1 MMRFGDIEFNEVW
14 GVDFEF
20 TQPVGGRP
28 VPVCMVANE
37 FTSDR
42 TVRLFGDE
50 LGCCAGES
58 PYPFSPH
65 SLFVSYYAIAELSC
79 HLALG
84 WPLPAYVLDLYI
96 EFRNLTNSLETP
108 AGNSLLGAL
117 AWFGVDIM
125 DAVEKD
131 TMRQLAMRGGPWSAE
146 ERTALLEYCQRDV
159 IALRKL
165 FERMQPKLDIKRA
178 LLRGRYMK
186 AAAKMEH
193 TGIPIDTV
201 SLAKLRENWV
211 LIQDRLIARVDCNYG
226 VFDGRTFKTDRF
238 ADYLVKN
245 GIPWPR
251 LPSGN
256 LALDEDTFRIM
267 EGLHPQI
274 APLRQLRVTLS
285 QMRLS
290 ELAVGPDG
298 RNRCML
304 SPFRARTGRNQPSN
318 NGFIFGPAVWL
329 RGLIYPAPG
338 YGVAYVDWSQQEF
351 GIAAA
356 LARDQAMMR
365 AYMSG
370 DPYLEFARQARA
382 VPADATKRSHGAIR
396 NQFKSCALAVQYG
409 MGAEA
414 LAARIGQPVSLA
426 RDLLRLHR
434 ETYRQFWKWSDASV
448 DFAMLYGYL
457 TTVFGWTIHVGSHVN
472 TRSLRN
478 YPMQA
483 NGAEML
489 RLACCLATERGVRVC
504 APIHDAILI
513 EAAEDE
519 LGHAVAE
526 TERAMSDA
534 SALVLDGFRL
544 HSDARPIIHPAR
556 YEDERGKQMW
566 ETCWQV
572 IRELQIEGQVQVEDK
587 ESPIGEP
594 RRCYAV

>member
-1 MMRFGDIEFNEVW
+1 MRFGDVEFGEVW
-14 GVDFEF
+14 IVDFEF
-20 TQPVGGRP
+20 SQPVGGLP
-28 VPVCMVANE
+28 EPICMVANE
-37 FTSDR
+37 LISNR
-42 TVRLFGDE
+42 TIRFFKDE
-50 LGCCAGES
+50 LCRSGNEPPYAVS
-58 PYPFSPH
+58 PY
-65 SLFVSYYAIAELSC
+65 SLVVSYYAIAELSC

-84 WPLPAYVLDLYI
+84 WPLPICVLDLYV
-96 EFRNLTNSLETP
+96 EFRNLTNGLETP

-117 AWFGVDIM
+117 AWFGIDIM

-146 ERTALLEYCQRDV
+146 ERAALLAYCESDV

-165 FERMQPKLDIKRA
+165 FERMRPKLDIKRA

-193 TGIPIDTV
+193 IGIPIDTA
-201 SLAKLRENWV
+201 SLAKLRENWE
-211 LIQDRLIARVDCNYG
+211 LIQDRLIARVDCNYA

-256 LALDEDTFRIM
+256 LALDEDTFRII
-267 EGLHPQI
+267 EGLYPQI
-274 APLRQLRVTLS
+274 APLRQLRATLS

-290 ELAVGPDG
+290 ELAVGSDG

-318 NGFIFGPAVWL
+318 TEFIFGPSVWL
-329 RGLIYPAPG
+329 RGLIHPAPG

-356 LARDQAMMR
+356 LSRDEAMMR

-370 DPYLEFARQARA
+370 DPYLEFARQAGA
-382 VPADATKRSHGAIR
+382 VPANATKRSHGAIR

-414 LAARIGQPVSLA
+414 LAVRIGQPVSLA
-426 RDLLRLHR
+426 RDLLRLHS
-434 ETYRQFWKWSDASV
+434 ETYRRFWRWSDATV

-457 TTVFGWTIHVGSHVN
+457 TTAFGWTIHVGSHVN
-472 TRSLRN
+472 PRSLRN

-519 LGHAVAE
+519 LEHAIAE
-526 TERAMSDA
+526 AQRAMSDA

-544 HSDARPIIHPAR
+544 HSDTRPIIYPAR
-556 YEDERGKQMW
+556 YEDERGKEMW

-572 IRELQIEGQVQVEDK
+572 IRVANERSSSG
-587 ESPIGEP
+587 P
-594 RRCYAV
+594 RIRACHT

>member
-1 MMRFGDIEFNEVW
+1 MRFADIEFGEVW
-14 GVDFEF
+14 MVDFEF
-20 TQPVGGRP
+20 SQPVGGLP
-28 VPVCMVANE
+28 EPVCMVANE
-37 FTSDR
+37 LTSSR
-42 TVRLFGDE
+42 TIRLFNDE
-50 LGCCAGES
+50 LRRCGNEP
-58 PYPFSPH
+58 PYAVTRN
-65 SLFVSYYAIAELSC
+65 SLVVSYYAIAELSC

-84 WPLPAYVLDLYI
+84 WPLPVCVLDLYV
-96 EFRNLTNSLETP
+96 EFRNLTNGLETP

-117 AWFGVDIM
+117 AWFGIDLM

-131 TMRQLAMRGGPWSAE
+131 TMRQLAIRGGPWSAE
-146 ERTALLEYCQRDV
+146 ERTALLAYCERDV

-165 FERMQPKLDIKRA
+165 FERMRPKLDIKRA

-193 TGIPIDTV
+193 IGIPIDTA
-201 SLAKLRENWV
+201 SLATLRENWE
-211 LIQDRLIARVDCNYG
+211 LIQDRLIAGVDVDYG
-226 VFDGRTFKTDRF
+226 VFNGRTFKTDRF

-245 GIPWPR
+245 GIPWQR

-267 EGLHPQI
+267 ESLYPQI
-274 APLRQLRVTLS
+274 APLRQLRATLS

-290 ELAVGPDG
+290 ELAVGADS
-298 RNRCML
+298 RNRCRL

-318 NGFIFGPAVWL
+318 TKFIFGPSVWL

-356 LARDQAMMR
+356 LSRDEAMMR

-370 DPYLEFARQARA
+370 DPYLEFAKQARA
-382 VPADATKRSHGAIR
+382 VPADATKRSHAAIR

-414 LAARIGQPVSLA
+414 LAVRIAQPVSQA
-426 RDLLRLHR
+426 RDLLRLHW

-472 TRSLRN
+472 PRSLRN

-489 RLACCLATERGVRVC
+489 RLACCLASERGVRVC

-519 LGHAVAE
+519 LEHAIAE
-526 TERAMSDA
+526 AQRAMSDA
-534 SALVLDGFRL
+534 SAVVLDGFRL
-544 HSDARPIIHPAR
+544 HSDARPIIHR

-572 IRELQIEGQVQVEDK
+572 IRELQMKGQVQLK
-587 ESPIGEP
+587 EEEP
-594 RRCYAV
+594 ALREPWRCYVV

>member
-1 MMRFGDIEFNEVW
+1 MMRLGDIEFSEVW

-20 TQPVGGRP
+20 TQSVGGHP
-28 VPVCMVANE
+28 VPVCMVAHE

-42 TVRLFGDE
+42 TIRLFEDE
-50 LGCCAGES
+50 LRHCGNEPPYPIS
-58 PYPFSPH
+58 PY
-65 SLFVSYYAIAELSC
+65 SLFVSYYGVAELSC

-84 WPLPAYVLDLYI
+84 WPLPVYVLDLYV
-96 EFRNLTNSLETP
+96 EFRNLTNGLETP
-108 AGNSLLGAL
+108 AGNGLLGAL
-117 AWFGVDIM
+117 IWFGIDIM

-131 TMRQLAMRGGPWSAE
+131 TMRRLCMRGGPWSPE
-146 ERTALLEYCQRDV
+146 ERAALIAYCEGDV

-165 FERMQPKLDIKRA
+165 FERMRRKLDIKRA

-193 TGIPIDTV
+193 IGIPVDMA
-201 SLAKLRENWV
+201 SLAKLRENWE
-211 LIQDRLIARVDCNYG
+211 LIQDRLIARVDCDYG
-226 VFDGRTFKTDRF
+226 IFDRRTFKTAKF
-238 ADYLVKN
+238 AEYLDKN

-267 EGLHPQI
+267 NDLYPQI
-274 APLRQLRVTLS
+274 GPLRQLRATLS

-290 ELAVGPDG
+290 ELAVGSDG

-318 NGFIFGPAVWL
+318 TGFIFGPSVWL

-356 LARDQAMMR
+356 LSRDEAMMR

-370 DPYLEFARQARA
+370 DPYLEFARQAGA
-382 VPADATKRSHGAIR
+382 VPADATKSSHGVIR

-414 LAARIGQPVSLA
+414 LVVRIGQPVSLA
-426 RDLLRLHR
+426 RDLLRLHL
-434 ETYRQFWKWSDASV
+434 ETYRRFWKWSNASV
-448 DFAMLYGYL
+448 DFAMLHSYL

-472 TRSLRN
+472 PRSLRN

-519 LGHAVAE
+519 LEHAIAE
-526 TERAMSDA
+526 AQRAMSDV

-572 IRELQIEGQVQVEDK
+572 IRELQMTGQVQVE
-587 ESPIGEP
+587 EEEP
-594 RRCYAV
+594 AIRET

>member
-1 MMRFGDIEFNEVW
+1 MRFGDIEFSEVW
-14 GVDFEF
+14 CVDFEF

-50 LGCCAGES
+50 LGRCASEP
-58 PYPFSPH
+58 PYPFSPY

-79 HLALG
+79 HLTLG
-84 WPLPAYVLDLYI
+84 WPLPVCVLDLYV
-96 EFRNLTNSLETP
+96 EFRNLTNGLETP
-108 AGNSLLGAL
+108 AGSSLLGAL
-117 AWFGVDIM
+117 AWFGIDIM

-165 FERMQPKLDIKRA
+165 FERMRPKLDIKRA

-193 TGIPIDTV
+193 IGTPIDTV
-201 SLAKLRENWV
+201 SLAKLRENWE
-211 LIQDRLIARVDCNYG
+211 LIQERLIARVDCNYG

-245 GIPWPR
+245 GIPWP
-251 LPSGN
+251 LLSSGN

-267 EGLHPQI
+267 DGLYPQI
-274 APLRQLRVTLS
+274 SPLRQLRATLS

-290 ELAVGPDG
+290 ELAVGTDR

-318 NGFIFGPAVWL
+318 TTFIFGPAVWL

-356 LARDQAMMR
+356 LSRDEAMMR

-396 NQFKSCALAVQYG
+396 NQFKSCALAVQYD

-414 LAARIGQPVSLA
+414 LAERIAQPVSLA

-448 DFAMLYGYL
+448 DFAMLYGHL
-457 TTVFGWTIHVGSHVN
+457 MTVFGWTIHVGSHAN
-472 TRSLRN
+472 PRSLRN

-519 LGHAVAE
+519 LEHAVAE
-526 TERAMSDA
+526 AKRAMSDA

-544 HSDARPIIHPAR
+544 RSDDIPIIHPAR

-572 IRELQIEGQVQVEDK
+572 IRELEMTGQVQVE
-587 ESPIGEP
+587 EEEP
-594 RRCYAV
+594 AIREQWGCYAV